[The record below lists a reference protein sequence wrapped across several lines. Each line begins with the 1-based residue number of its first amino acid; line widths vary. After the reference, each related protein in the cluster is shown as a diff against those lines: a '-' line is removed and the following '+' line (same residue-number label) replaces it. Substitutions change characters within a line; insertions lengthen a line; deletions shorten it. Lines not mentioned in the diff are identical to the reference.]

1 MIDPDNAPSRRC
13 MGAWRSL
20 SSSEAQRQGGER
32 CPRNRRCG
40 ARCPSSSMLKQQVA
54 ERSDSAGKVPAQGG
68 VGPRM
73 SLQQVTREVQNAP
86 GLVWRRLVDS
96 KFIDCDTVAA
106 LCCTP
111 PLRPE
116 TPPSEPPAADISGV
130 VVRCLASSSSRS
142 LGGARAPSGAR
153 AGSLS
158 ERCQRCVE
166 WHFRG

>member
-1 MIDPDNAPSRRC
+1 
-13 MGAWRSL
+13 
-20 SSSEAQRQGGER
+20 
-32 CPRNRRCG
+32 
-40 ARCPSSSMLKQQVA
+40 MLKQRVA
-54 ERSDSAGKVPAQGG
+54 ERSDSASKVPAQGG
-68 VGPRM
+68 VGPRV

-116 TPPSEPPAADISGV
+116 TPPSVAPAADDSVV
-130 VVRCLASSSSRS
+130 VVRSLASSSSSS

-153 AGSLS
+153 VGSLS
-158 ERCQRCVE
+158 ERCQRCGE
-166 WHFRG
+166 RHLRG